1 MKKYNVTGMAC
12 GHCRARVENAIAA
25 LEGVESVTVSL
36 EEKSAEVEGDISDEA
51 VIEAVKSVG
60 FECEPEQ

>member
-12 GHCRARVENAIAA
+12 GHCKARVENAIAA

-36 EEKSAEVEGDISDEA
+36 EDKTAEVEGEVSDET
-51 VIEAVKSVG
+51 VIAAVKAVG
-60 FECEPEQ
+60 FEAEAE